1 MAGVRRDMPDDVQLQ
16 APEVVVEVFCLQV
29 RVILS
34 PASPAPWPRPAP
46 AGGAREPLSR

>member
-34 PASPAPWPRPAP
+34 PASLRLLAAP
-46 AGGAREPLSR
+46 ASR